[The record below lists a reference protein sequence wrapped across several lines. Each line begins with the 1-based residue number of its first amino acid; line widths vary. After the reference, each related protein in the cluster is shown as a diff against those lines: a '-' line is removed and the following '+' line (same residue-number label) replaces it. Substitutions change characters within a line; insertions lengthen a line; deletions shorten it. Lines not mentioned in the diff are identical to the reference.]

1 MGSIAIAHSVE
12 FYPLVYLLM
21 KALPCRTVS
30 RMEGGIVTV
39 CAPADADLSVTIGA
53 CKTGIK
59 DQLLKPFPITLFVV
73 SDKRI
78 ELPLHY
84 LFSVFGSKDTSFP
97 SGKQFSIDGRLMYLC
112 RD

>member
-1 MGSIAIAHSVE
+1 MGSIAIAHPME
-12 FYPLVYLLM
+12 FYSLVDLLM
-21 KALPCRTVS
+21 KALPCRTIPG
-30 RMEGGIVTV
+30 MEGGIVTV
-39 CAPADADLSVTIGA
+39 CASAYSDLSVAVGA
-53 CKTGIK
+53 CKAGVE

-78 ELPLHY
+78 EPPLPF

-97 SGKQFSIDGRLMYLC
+97 PGKQFSIDVRLMYLC

>member
-1 MGSIAIAHSVE
+1 MGSIAVTHPME

-39 CAPADADLSVTIGA
+39 CAPAYSNLSVSVGT
-53 CKTGIK
+53 CKAGIQ
-59 DQLLKPFPITLFVV
+59 DQLLKPFPIALFVV

-78 ELPLHY
+78 EPPLHFI
-84 LFSVFGSKDTSFP
+84 FSVFGSKDTSFP
-97 SGKQFSIDGRLMYLC
+97 PGKQFSIDVRLMYLC